1 MSGVYPYFFI
11 IARWIIALC
20 SLGIIGAWIHYF
32 IKTKSPR
39 TPIAALVTADGISID
54 ITATENKK
62 LQSFFQRICSI
73 IKFLLFALWLQF
85 VFLHYIQL

>member
-32 IKTKSPR
+32 IKTKIPR

-62 LQSFFQRICSI
+62 LQSFFQRICS
-73 IKFLLFALWLQF
+73 FFML
-85 VFLHYIQL
+85 YY